1 MHQKD
6 NPQKPSTKVK
16 RTKEEVLTTLENKK
30 KAAID
35 FPRHAF
41 KRKNIVE
48 EGTWKHIFEKNDEAQ
63 SGTIYL
69 VVRAMP
75 PVV

>member
-1 MHQKD
+1 
-6 NPQKPSTKVK
+6 
-16 RTKEEVLTTLENKK
+16 LTTLENKK